1 MFFNEYPWKKN
12 AVFFT
17 FLFFFLNIDPV
28 EGVYYGN
35 IEDLRDRIAPSSGSE
50 IVVSLGDLIMRLSA
64 TSAINETQF
73 NDVLEKNRG
82 YGLTENERSLLLQ
95 KSEEFIKIDA
105 ENIYFYYYTFWA
117 LGFSNNNS
125 LLEIPAHMYSE
136 SRSPIGDAK
145 YGSLNLLNLS
155 SINQDL
161 INNVTLKSYRPCCDT
176 PILALDGSHSFAALG
191 LIEFLSSKGLNETE
205 ILKNLLIFNTYWFR
219 GHYADIALF
228 IEEQNLTWEELEP
241 ENILGYS
248 YSSLESYQIIRKYF
262 VENGLYDPLTF
273 EYKLDFY
280 SRNSETIVT
289 LLIVIIVISIIF
301 LGYIVINSSYFN
313 SRSRKKMQKR

>member
-1 MFFNEYPWKKN
+1 
-12 AVFFT
+12 
-17 FLFFFLNIDPV
+17 
-28 EGVYYGN
+28 
-35 IEDLRDRIAPSSGSE
+35 
-50 IVVSLGDLIMRLSA
+50 
-64 TSAINETQF
+64 
-73 NDVLEKNRG
+73 
-82 YGLTENERSLLLQ
+82 
-95 KSEEFIKIDA
+95 
-105 ENIYFYYYTFWA
+105 
-117 LGFSNNNS
+117 
-125 LLEIPAHMYSE
+125 MYSE

-176 PILALDGSHSFAALG
+176 PILALDGSHSFSALG